1 MNEHDNYYDVV
12 CKRRFDE
19 HDVAIDTLDGKVD
32 NILIK
37 LDNGLMSRVK
47 RIDKLIWL
55 IAAVVIGK
63 VVVDLF
69 I

>member
-1 MNEHDNYYDVV
+1 MSEPDAYYDLK
-12 CKRRFDE
+12 CKERFDG
-19 HDVAIDTLDGKVD
+19 HDKKLEELDGKVD
-32 NILIK
+32 ALMIIVE
-37 LDNGLMSRVK
+37 NGLSHRVK

-63 VVVDLF
+63 IVVEAF